1 MYINW
6 QLRELNLKI
15 VYYGPAM
22 SGKTT
27 NLEKIYARVPENRRS
42 DLVSLKTHEDRTL
55 FFDFLQLELG
65 KISGLTPKLQL
76 YTVPGQAYYEAS
88 RKIVL
93 RGADGIVFVADAAP
107 NRVSDNLT
115 AWKDMKRHLSEMGL
129 PFENLPVVVQVNKQ
143 DLPGALSPEDYRPL
157 LALNGQPAIGAI
169 AIRQVG
175 VFETLKTITQSVI
188 GQLQNQA
195 RSSKAAHKPSP
206 APAPSH
212 PVSPT
217 TINAREQGR

>member
-27 NLEKIYARVPENRRS
+27 NLEQIHARVPANRRS

-76 YTVPGQAYYEAS
+76 YTVPGQSYYEAS
-88 RKIVL
+88 RKLVL
-93 RGADGIVFVADAAP
+93 RGADGVVFVADAAP
-107 NRVSDNLT
+107 GRISDNLT
-115 AWKDMKRHLSEMGL
+115 AWQDMKRHLKEMNISL
-129 PFENLPVVVQVNKQ
+129 EDVPVVVQVNKQ
-143 DLPGALSPEDYRPL
+143 DLPGALSPEIYRSL
-157 LALNGQPAIGAI
+157 LSLNGELAIGAV

-175 VFETLKTITQSVI
+175 VFETLKAITQRVV
-188 GQLQNQA
+188 GRLQQQGK
-195 RSSKAAHKPSP
+195 SSEGSRGAN
-206 APAPSH
+206 
-212 PVSPT
+212 PVSSSQPPSQTAT
-217 TINAREQGR
+217 TVRE